1 LLNKPAVGGEG
12 RANLLILMPGLVML
26 SIVVVIYGLYFKY
39 VLGRKDLISS
49 FVNSL
54 LNFQCSADSN
64 LSDVSIIVSTFNEA
78 KVIDR
83 KIENIS
89 ELNYPKEKLEVIV
102 YDDASSDG
110 TAEIAEK
117 ALREKKLDGNVVR
130 NLNRIGLNRS
140 LNAAV
145 AQAKYNLVCVT
156 DSDVLLDKDAL
167 RKSVSALQGFRNA
180 GGVTGHIEPVFEGK
194 GVAQNSERSY
204 RGFYHESMLAE
215 SALHSAFPGN
225 GPLIVYDK
233 TKIPSSIPKDYG
245 STDGNIAIN
254 VIRNGFRFIYVPN
267 AVVFEPS
274 PENLSQHRLQKIR
287 RAKRLLQ
294 VFIKNRDI
302 SFDRKYGSFGRQVFP
317 LKLLMLTLCPILLLT
332 SFFFI
337 GAYVALSR
345 NTLLYSL
352 TGTFLIGTSISLLS
366 SKRVGSFFS
375 SFILHQLYL
384 VIGLFSSF
392 RKSVYWKTIDRKTR
406 LNLSVKK

>member
-1 LLNKPAVGGEG
+1 
-12 RANLLILMPGLVML
+12 MF
-26 SIVVVIYGLYFKY
+26 SIVVAVYGLYFKY
-39 VLGRKDLISS
+39 VLGRKKLISS

-54 LNFQCSADSN
+54 LTFQCSNDSN
-64 LSDVSIIVSTFNEA
+64 LANVSVIVSTYNEA

-83 KIENIS
+83 KISNIS

-117 ALREKKLDGNVVR
+117 TLREKKLDGNVVR

-145 AQAKYNLVCVT
+145 AQAKHNLVCVT

-167 RKSVSALQGFRNA
+167 RNSVSALQGFKNA

-194 GVAQNSERSY
+194 GVAQSSERSY

-233 TKIPSSIPKDYG
+233 SKIPSLIPMDYG

-254 VIRNGFRFIYVPN
+254 IIRKGFRFIYVPN

-274 PENLSQHRLQKIR
+274 PENLGQHRLQKIR

-294 VFIKNRDI
+294 GFLKNRDI
-302 SFDRKYGSFGRQVFP
+302 SLDRKYGSFGRQVFP
-317 LKLLMLTLCPILLLT
+317 LKLLMMALCPMLLLT
-332 SFFFI
+332 SLSFI
-337 GAYVALSR
+337 AVYIALSK
-345 NTLLYSL
+345 NILLYGL
-352 TGTFLIGTSISLLS
+352 TGTFVIGTSISLLS
-366 SKRVGSFFS
+366 SKRVGSFLS

-392 RKSVYWKTIDRKTR
+392 RKSVYWKTIDRKTS
-406 LNLSVKK
+406 LDFSVNN

>member
-1 LLNKPAVGGEG
+1 
-12 RANLLILMPGLVML
+12 MF
-26 SIVVVIYGLYFKY
+26 SIVAAVYGLYFRFI
-39 VLGRKDLISS
+39 LGQKKQISS
-49 FVNSL
+49 FVDSL
-54 LNFQCSADSN
+54 LSFQNSN
-64 LSDVSIIVSTFNEA
+64 NTIFPSVSVIVSTFNEA
-78 KVIDR
+78 KVIGR

-89 ELNYPKEKLEVIV
+89 ELNYPKDKLEVIV
-102 YDDASSDG
+102 YDDASIDG
-110 TAEIAEK
+110 TPEIAKKMLSEK
-117 ALREKKLDGNVVR
+117 MLDGNVVR

-145 AQAKYNLVCVT
+145 AQAKHNLVCVT
-156 DSDVLLDKDAL
+156 DSDVLLEKDAL
-167 RKSVSALQGFRNA
+167 KNSVSALQGFKNA

-215 SALHSAFPGN
+215 SAVHSAFPGN

-233 TKIPSSIPKDYG
+233 TKIPSLIPKDYG

-254 VIRNGFRFIYVPN
+254 IIRRGFRFIYVPN

-294 VFIKNRDI
+294 VFLNNSDI
-302 SFDRKYGSFGRQVFP
+302 SLDGKYGSFGKQIFP
-317 LKLLMLTLCPILLLT
+317 LKLLMMALCPILLL
-332 SFFFI
+332 SSLSLFSI
-337 GAYVALSR
+337 YIALSKDI
-345 NTLLYSL
+345 LLYGL
-352 TGTFLIGTSISLLS
+352 TGTFLIGASISLIS
-366 SKRVGSFFS
+366 FKKAGSLIS

-392 RKSVYWKTIDRKTR
+392 RKSVYWKTIDRKTSIDF
-406 LNLSVKK
+406 NVKN

>member
-1 LLNKPAVGGEG
+1 
-12 RANLLILMPGLVML
+12 MF
-26 SIVVVIYGLYFKY
+26 SIVVAVYGLYFKY
-39 VLGRKDLISS
+39 VLGRKKLISS
-49 FVNSL
+49 FVDSL
-54 LNFQCSADSN
+54 LTFQSSNDSN
-64 LSDVSIIVSTFNEA
+64 LANVSVIVSTYNEA

-110 TAEIAEK
+110 TAEIAAK
-117 ALREKKLDGNVVR
+117 TLREKKLDGNVVH
-130 NLNRIGLNRS
+130 NLKRIGLNRS

-145 AQAKYNLVCVT
+145 AQAKHNLVCVT

-167 RKSVSALQGFRNA
+167 RNSVSALQGFKNA

-233 TKIPSSIPKDYG
+233 SKIPSLIPKDYG
-245 STDGNIAIN
+245 STDGNIAMN

-294 VFIKNRDI
+294 VFLKNRDI
-302 SFDRKYGSFGRQVFP
+302 SLDRKYGSFGRQVFP
-317 LKLLMLTLCPILLLT
+317 LKLLMMALCPILLLT
-332 SFFFI
+332 SVSLI
-337 GAYVALSR
+337 AVYVALSQ
-345 NTLLYSL
+345 NILLYGL
-352 TGTFLIGTSISLLS
+352 TGTLLIGTSISLLS
-366 SKRVGSFFS
+366 FKRVGSFLS
-375 SFILHQLYL
+375 SFILHQFYL

-392 RKSVYWKTIDRKTR
+392 RKSVYWKTIDRKTS
-406 LNLSVKK
+406 LDFNASN